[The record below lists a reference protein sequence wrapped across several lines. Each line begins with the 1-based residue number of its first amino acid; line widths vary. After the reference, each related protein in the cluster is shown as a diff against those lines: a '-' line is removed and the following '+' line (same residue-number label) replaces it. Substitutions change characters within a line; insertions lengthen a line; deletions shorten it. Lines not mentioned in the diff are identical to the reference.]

1 MTNIDIMLKNRDVT
15 FPTKVHIIKAMV
27 LPVAMSRCKKWTIK
41 KAEHI
46 RMDVSNCGAVED
58 S

>member
-27 LPVAMSRCKKWTIK
+27 LPVAMSRCERWTIK

-46 RMDVSNCGAVED
+46 RTDVSNCGAVED